1 MLLKMYYLIVGI
13 EMTPEQKE
21 GLNYSEIDCTK
32 PYLENKLREKHQ
44 VDFQNQSQDTVASK

>member
-1 MLLKMYYLIVGI
+1 MLLKMYYFLLVYKWLL
-13 EMTPEQKE
+13 QKE

-32 PYLENKLREKHQ
+32 PYLENKLHEKHQ